1 MGFPRGEVILGVL
14 EMSGAPQKQK
24 WAANHQTSPDTGK
37 NCQKPISKHF
47 PLIPTMAND
56 SFLEGN
62 EGNME
67 EIGGTYTRL
76 RKSQGESQVERYF
89 AGFPG
94 GKLF

>member
-1 MGFPRGEVILGVL
+1 MWAFPRGEIILGIL
-14 EMSGAPQKQK
+14 EMPGTPQKPK
-24 WAANHQTSPDTGK
+24 WVANHQTSPEIGK
-37 NCQKPISKHF
+37 AYQET
-47 PLIPTMAND
+47 LIPTMAND

-94 GKLF
+94 EKLF